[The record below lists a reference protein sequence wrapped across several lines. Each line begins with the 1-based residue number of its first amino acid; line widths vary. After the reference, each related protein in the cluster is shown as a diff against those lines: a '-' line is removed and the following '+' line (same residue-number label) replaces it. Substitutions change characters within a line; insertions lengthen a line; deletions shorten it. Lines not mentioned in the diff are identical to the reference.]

1 MNNCWRMRGCAEAGL
16 RRVFSEILGILGYTN
31 TVFVCF
37 HTYGVYI
44 PYKIMI
50 HSVGIITDLIVF
62 VCLFVLADWERGI
75 DSHGRVYYIDHINRT
90 TTWVRPRRSKQSTST
105 RPSPNQRSTLTYYL
119 HIRGGVGRF
128 PEFHTDPSF
137 FFFFSYHNPTVD
149 CYSFLLPKCNTSAWL

>member
-1 MNNCWRMRGCAEAGL
+1 MRGCAEAGL

-31 TVFVCF
+31 TVFVSF

-90 TTWVRPRRSKQSTST
+90 TTWVRPRRSKQFTST

-119 HIRGGVGRF
+119 GQNDTLGEG
-128 PEFHTDPSF
+128 
-137 FFFFSYHNPTVD
+137 
-149 CYSFLLPKCNTSAWL
+149 